1 MSGRPTFSDVQA
13 ARARLAG
20 IARVTPVFSSETLSR
35 LAGRPVVLKAENLQR
50 TGAFK
55 IRGAYNTVAQL
66 SEEERAAGVV
76 TASAGNHGQAV
87 AWAAREAGTP
97 ATIVV
102 PEAAPMAKVEAARG
116 YGARVELA
124 GEGFDE
130 AAMLALERAREVGA
144 TFVHAFE
151 DARVIAGQGTL
162 GLELAEQ
169 LPAGPGTVV
178 IPVGGGGLA
187 SGVAIALDALRPE
200 LRLVGVQAAA
210 CAPLAGRAPEGAT
223 IADGIAVKHPGSLTA
238 SILDELLDDIVVVD
252 DEEISE
258 AIVLL
263 LERSKL
269 VAEGA
274 GAAPVAAILAG
285 RVGGEGPA
293 CAVVAGGN
301 VDATTLNSVVRYG
314 LTVSGRHL
322 VVALLI
328 PDRPGELAHIV
339 SLIAAQ
345 RANVLAIQHH
355 REGRNIG
362 VLETEAELTLETRDE
377 EHSQLLI
384 RELAE
389 AGFTVRRLR

>member
-1 MSGRPTFSDVQA
+1 MVRPGIADIRA
-13 ARARLAG
+13 ARLRLAG
-20 IARVTPVFSSETLSR
+20 VARETPVYPSETLSR
-35 LAGRPVVLKAENLQR
+35 LTGRPVVLKAENLQR

-55 IRGAYNTVAQL
+55 IRGAYNTIAQL

-87 AWAAREAGTP
+87 AWAAREAGIA
-97 ATIVV
+97 ATIFV

-116 YGARVELA
+116 YGAAVQLA

-130 AAMLALERAREVGA
+130 AADAALQHVERSGA
-144 TFVHAFE
+144 TFLHAFE
-151 DARVIAGQGTL
+151 DPRVIAGQGTL

-169 LPAGPGTVV
+169 LPLGPGTVV

-187 SGVAIALDALRPE
+187 AGIALALRELRPE
-200 LRLVGVQAAA
+200 LRLVGVQSAA
-210 CAPLAGRAPEGAT
+210 CAPFAGREPVGAT
-223 IADGIAVKHPGSLTA
+223 IADGIAVKRPGELTGE
-238 SILDELLDDIVVVD
+238 ILRELLDGIVVVED
-252 DEEISE
+252 DEISQ

-263 LERSKL
+263 LERSKI

-274 GAAPVAAILAG
+274 GAAPVAALLAG

-301 VDATTLNSVVRYG
+301 IDATTLVSVVRYG
-314 LTVSGRHL
+314 LTVSGRYL
-322 VVALLI
+322 VIKILI
-328 PDRPGELAHIV
+328 PDRPGQLACIV
-339 SLIAAQ
+339 GVLAEKG
-345 RANVLAIQHH
+345 ANVIAIAHH

-377 EHSQLLI
+377 EHSQTVIHALV
-384 RELAE
+384 AS
-389 AGFTVRRLR
+389 GFTVERLR